1 MIGFYFFLLFDWL
14 VMLLPH
20 SWRKKLFFTLAS
32 IAHLL
37 AHKRNRIIQ
46 ANINFAFQDT
56 LNHAEKKE
64 IEHYCYQNLALN
76 LLQVMENR
84 RNRAEELAKHV
95 TFENREMVDLYLSQN
110 RPIIFISA
118 HHGNWE
124 IGAASLAALITPITS
139 IYKGL
144 DNDAFNPYLLEA
156 RTRHRL
162 NLVEKNGAIKH
173 LARALKNNQC
183 VSLLIDQSSNAK
195 SGIKA
200 DFFNHPTYHTS
211 AAAQL
216 SRKYNAPIIALYIDT
231 DDEENYTIRFEEP
244 IEVKGDDEQAIIDAT
259 QRQVDDLEKV
269 IRDNPKF
276 WFWCHKRW
284 KSEYQEIYSAR

>member
-14 VMLLPH
+14 VMQLPR
-20 SWRKKLFFTLAS
+20 SWRKSFFFFLAS
-32 IAHLL
+32 V
-37 AHKRNRIIQ
+37 AHKLAKKRNHIIQ
-46 ANINFAFQDT
+46 ANLDFAFHDT
-56 LNHAEKKE
+56 LNYAEKKE
-64 IEHYCYQNLALN
+64 IEEYCYRNLALN

-84 RNRAEELAKHV
+84 RNTHSDLATHI
-95 TFENREMVDLYLSQN
+95 TFENREMVDMYLGQN
-110 RPIIFISA
+110 KPIIFISA

-156 RTRHRL
+156 RSRHRL

-173 LARALKNNQC
+173 LARALKNSQC
-183 VSLLIDQSSNAK
+183 VSLLIDQSSNTK
-195 SGIKA
+195 SGVKVN
-200 DFFNHPTYHTS
+200 FFNHPTYHTS

-231 DDEENYTIRFEEP
+231 DDEENYTIRFLEP
-244 IEVKGDDEQAIIDAT
+244 IEVKNNEEQSILEAT
-259 QRQVDDLEKV
+259 QAQVNALEKT

-284 KSEYQEIYSAR
+284 KSEFNEIYAG

>member
-1 MIGFYFFLLFDWL
+1 MLGFRFFLVFDWL
-14 VMLLPH
+14 VMKL
-20 SWRKKLFFTLAS
+20 SRSMRKKLFFSLATLA
-32 IAHLL
+32 HRL
-37 AHKRNRIIQ
+37 APKRNRIIQ
-46 ANINFAFQDT
+46 ANLNFAFGDN
-56 LNHAEKKE
+56 LSPNEKKE
-64 IEHYCYQNLALN
+64 IEHYCYRNLALN
-76 LLQVMENR
+76 LLQVMENK
-84 RNRAEELAKHV
+84 RNTAEDLAKQV

-124 IGAASLAALITPITS
+124 IGAASLAALVTPITS

-156 RTRHRL
+156 RSRHRL
-162 NLVEKNGAIKH
+162 NLIEKNGAIKH

-195 SGIKA
+195 AGIKV

-216 SRKYNAPIIALYIDT
+216 SRKYDAPIIGLYIYT
-231 DDEENYTIRFEEP
+231 NDEENYVIRFVEP
-244 IEVKGDDEQAIIDAT
+244 IEVAGDNEQSVLNAT

-269 IRDNPKF
+269 IRAHPKF

-284 KSEYQEIYSAR
+284 KSEFNEIYTG

>member
-14 VMLLPH
+14 VMKLSH
-20 SWRKKLFFTLAS
+20 NARKKLFFSLASVAHTLAK
-32 IAHLL
+32 
-37 AHKRNRIIQ
+37 KRNHIIQ
-46 ANINFAFQDT
+46 ANLDFTFQDT

-64 IEHYCYQNLALN
+64 VEEYCYRNLALN
-76 LLQVMENR
+76 LLQVMENK
-84 RNRAEELAKHV
+84 RNTAEDLSRQI
-95 TFENREMVDLYLSQN
+95 TFENREMVDLYLSQS

-118 HHGNWE
+118 HFGNWE

-173 LARALKNNQC
+173 LARALKNRQC

-195 SGIKA
+195 SGVNVN
-200 DFFNHPTYHTS
+200 FFNHPTYHTS

-231 DDEENYTIRFEEP
+231 QDEENYTIRFLEP
-244 IEVKGDDEQAIIDAT
+244 IEIARDDEQAIIDAT
-259 QRQVDDLEKV
+259 QAQVDDLEKV

-284 KSEYQEIYSAR
+284 KGEFGEIYAG

>member
-14 VMLLPH
+14 VMKLSH
-20 SWRKKLFFTLAS
+20 SMRKKFFFSVATLV
-32 IAHLL
+32 HKL
-37 AHKRNRIIQ
+37 AKERNRIIQ
-46 ANINFAFQDT
+46 ANLNFAFGDE
-56 LNHAEKKE
+56 LSLHEKKE
-64 IEHYCYQNLALN
+64 IEEYCYKNLALN
-76 LLQVMENR
+76 LLQVMENK
-84 RNRAEELAKHV
+84 RNTTKGLSKQI

-173 LARALKNNQC
+173 LARALKNGEC
-183 VSLLIDQSSNAK
+183 VSLLIDQSSNVK
-195 SGIKA
+195 SGVKVN
-200 DFFNHPTYHTS
+200 FFNHPTYHTS

-231 DDEENYTIRFEEP
+231 NDEKNYTIRFVEP
-244 IEVKGDDEQAIIDAT
+244 IEVTGDDEQAIIDAT

-284 KSEYQEIYSAR
+284 KSEFNEIYAG

>member
-14 VMLLPH
+14 VMKIPRTI
-20 SWRKKLFFTLAS
+20 RKKLFFALAS
-32 IAHLL
+32 L
-37 AHKRNRIIQ
+37 AHKLAGKRNRIIQ
-46 ANINFAFQDT
+46 ANLNFAFGDA
-56 LNHAEKKE
+56 LNLNEKKE
-64 IEHYCYQNLALN
+64 IESYCYQNLALN
-76 LLQVMENR
+76 LLQVMENK
-84 RNRAEELAKHV
+84 RNTTEDLAKQV
-95 TFENREMVDLYLSQN
+95 TFENTEMVDLYLSQN
-110 RPIIFISA
+110 RPLIFISA

-156 RTRHRL
+156 RSRHRL
-162 NLVEKNGAIKH
+162 NLIEKNGAIKH

-195 SGIKA
+195 SGIKVN
-200 DFFNHPTYHTS
+200 FFNHPTYHTS

-216 SRKYNAPIIALYIDT
+216 SRKYNAPIIGLYIYT
-231 DDEENYTIRFEEP
+231 EDEENYVIRFVEP
-244 IEVKGDDEQAIIDAT
+244 IEVEGDDEQSILNAT

-284 KSEYQEIYSAR
+284 K

>member
-14 VMLLPH
+14 VMQLPR
-20 SWRKKLFFTLAS
+20 SWRKKLFFSLAS
-32 IAHLL
+32 V
-37 AHKRNRIIQ
+37 AHKLAKKRNHIIQ
-46 ANINFAFQDT
+46 ANLDFAFQDT
-56 LNHAEKKE
+56 LNPTEKRE
-64 IEHYCYQNLALN
+64 IEKYCYHNLALN

-84 RNRAEELAKHV
+84 RNTASDLATRI
-95 TFENREMVDLYLSQN
+95 TFENREIVDLYLSHN
-110 RPIIFISA
+110 KPIIFISA

-156 RTRHRL
+156 RSRHRL

-173 LARALKNNQC
+173 LARTLKNNQC

-195 SGIKA
+195 SGLKVN
-200 DFFNHPTYHTS
+200 FFNHPTYHTS

-231 DDEENYTIRFEEP
+231 EDEENYTIRFLEP
-244 IEVKGDDEQAIIDAT
+244 IEVKSDEEQSILEAT
-259 QRQVDDLEKV
+259 QAQVNDLEKV
-269 IRDNPKF
+269 IRTHPKF

-284 KSEYQEIYSAR
+284 KSEFNEIYAG

>member
-1 MIGFYFFLLFDWL
+1 MLGFRLFLVFDWL
-14 VMLLPH
+14 IMKL
-20 SWRKKLFFTLAS
+20 SRTMRKKLFFTLA
-32 IAHLL
+32 AL
-37 AHKRNRIIQ
+37 AYRLAYKRNRIIQ
-46 ANINFAFQDT
+46 ANLDFAFHDALT
-56 LNHAEKKE
+56 HVEKKE
-64 IEHYCYQNLALN
+64 IEGYCYQNLALN

-84 RNRAEELAKHV
+84 RNSAEDLAKQV
-95 TFENREMVDLYLSQN
+95 TFENTERVDLYLSQN

-118 HHGNWE
+118 HFGNWE
-124 IGAASLAALITPITS
+124 IGAASLAALMTPITS

-173 LARALKNNQC
+173 LTRALKNNQC

-195 SGIKA
+195 SGVKVN
-200 DFFNHPTYHTS
+200 FFNHPTYHTA

-216 SRKYNAPIIALYIDT
+216 SRKYDAPIIALYIYT
-231 DDEENYTIRFEEP
+231 NDEENYTIRFEEP
-244 IEVKGDDEQAIIDAT
+244 IEVAGDDEQSIVDAT
-259 QRQVDDLEKV
+259 QAQVNILEKT
-269 IRDNPKF
+269 IRNHPKP

-284 KSEYQEIYSAR
+284 KSEFNEIYAG

>member
-14 VMLLPH
+14 VMKLPR

-32 IAHLL
+32 VAHKL

-46 ANINFAFQDT
+46 ANLDFAFQDA
-56 LNHAEKKE
+56 LNHTEKKE
-64 IEHYCYQNLALN
+64 IEEYCYRNLALN

-84 RNRAEELAKHV
+84 RNSVEDLAKRV
-95 TFENREMVDLYLSQN
+95 TFENREMVDLYLGQN

-118 HHGNWE
+118 HFGNWE

-173 LARALKNNQC
+173 LARALKNKQC

-195 SGIKA
+195 SGMKV

-231 DDEENYTIRFEEP
+231 DDEENYTIRFVEP
-244 IEVKGDDEQAIIDAT
+244 IQVESDDEQSILDAT
-259 QRQVDDLEKV
+259 QAQVKTLEKV

-284 KSEYQEIYSAR
+284 KSEFNEIYAG

>member
-1 MIGFYFFLLFDWL
+1 MLGFRFFLLFEWL
-14 VMLLPH
+14 VMKL
-20 SWRKKLFFTLAS
+20 SRSMRKKLFFTLAS
-32 IAHLL
+32 VAHKL
-37 AHKRNRIIQ
+37 AVKRNRIIQ
-46 ANINFAFQDT
+46 ANLNFAFGDD
-56 LNHAEKKE
+56 LKVDDKKE
-64 IEHYCYQNLALN
+64 IEHYCYRNLALN

-84 RNRAEELAKHV
+84 RNCADDLAKHIR
-95 TFENREMVDLYLSQN
+95 FENREMVDLYLSQN

-156 RTRHRL
+156 RSRHRL
-162 NLVEKNGAIKH
+162 NLIEKNGAIKH

-195 SGIKA
+195 SGIKVN
-200 DFFNHPTYHTS
+200 FFNHPTYHTS

-216 SRKYNAPIIALYIDT
+216 SRKYNAPIIGLYIYT
-231 DDEENYTIRFEEP
+231 EDEENYVIRFVEP
-244 IEVKGDDEQAIIDAT
+244 IEVEGDDEQSILNAT

-269 IRDNPKF
+269 IRAHPKF

-284 KSEYQEIYSAR
+284 KSEFNEIYTG

>member
-1 MIGFYFFLLFDWL
+1 MMGFRLFLIFDYL
-14 VMLLPH
+14 AMKL
-20 SWRKKLFFTLAS
+20 SRKTRKKFFFTLA
-32 IAHLL
+32 AL
-37 AHKRNRIIQ
+37 AHRLAYKRNRVIQ
-46 ANINFAFQDT
+46 ANLDFAFSNSLSQS
-56 LNHAEKKE
+56 EKKE
-64 IEHYCYQNLALN
+64 VEGYCYRNLALN
-76 LLQVMENR
+76 LLQVMENK
-84 RNRAEELAKHV
+84 RNTAEDLAKLI
-95 TFENREMVDLYLSQN
+95 TFENKEMVDLYLSQN

-118 HHGNWE
+118 HYGNWE

-173 LARALKNNQC
+173 LARALKNGQC

-195 SGIKA
+195 SGVKVN
-200 DFFNHPTYHTS
+200 FFNHPTYHTS

-231 DDEENYTIRFEEP
+231 EDEENYTIRFVEP
-244 IEVKGDDEQAIIDAT
+244 IEVMGEDEQAIIDAT

-269 IRDNPKF
+269 IRRAPKF

-284 KSEYQEIYSAR
+284 KSEFNEIYAG

>member
-1 MIGFYFFLLFDWL
+1 
-14 VMLLPH
+14 
-20 SWRKKLFFTLAS
+20 
-32 IAHLL
+32 
-37 AHKRNRIIQ
+37 
-46 ANINFAFQDT
+46 
-56 LNHAEKKE
+56 
-64 IEHYCYQNLALN
+64 
-76 LLQVMENR
+76 
-84 RNRAEELAKHV
+84 
-95 TFENREMVDLYLSQN
+95 MVDLYLSQN

-156 RTRHRL
+156 RSRHRL

-183 VSLLIDQSSNAK
+183 VSLLIDQSSNVK
-195 SGIKA
+195 SGVKVN
-200 DFFNHPTYHTS
+200 FFNHPTYHTS

-216 SRKYNAPIIALYIDT
+216 SRKYKAPIIGLYIYT
-231 DDEENYTIRFEEP
+231 DDEENYTIRFVEP
-244 IEVKGDDEQAIIDAT
+244 IEVHTEDEASILDAT

-269 IRDNPKF
+269 IREHPKY

>member
-1 MIGFYFFLLFDWL
+1 MIGFYFFLLFDYL
-14 VMLLPH
+14 VMKLPRD
-20 SWRKKLFFTLAS
+20 WRKKLFFSLAS
-32 IAHLL
+32 VAHIL
-37 AHKRNRIIQ
+37 AKKRNRIIQ
-46 ANINFAFQDT
+46 ANLDFAFQDT
-56 LNHAEKKE
+56 LNPAEKKE
-64 IEHYCYQNLALN
+64 IEKYCYRNLALN

-84 RNRAEELAKHV
+84 RNTASDLAAQV
-95 TFENREMVDLYLSQN
+95 TFENREMVDRYLTQN
-110 RPIIFISA
+110 KPIIFISA
-118 HHGNWE
+118 HLGNWE
-124 IGAASLAALITPITS
+124 IGAASLAALVTPITS

-195 SGIKA
+195 SGVKVN
-200 DFFNHPTYHTS
+200 FFKHPTYHTS

-231 DDEENYTIRFEEP
+231 DDEEHYTIRFVEP
-244 IEVKGDDEQAIIDAT
+244 IEVMGDDEEAIIDAT
-259 QRQVDDLEKV
+259 QRQVEGLEKV

-284 KSEYQEIYSAR
+284 KSEFNEIYAG

>member
-1 MIGFYFFLLFDWL
+1 MLGFRFFLIFDWL
-14 VMLLPH
+14 VMKIPRTI
-20 SWRKKLFFTLAS
+20 RKKLFFTLAAF
-32 IAHLL
+32 AHIL
-37 AHKRNRIIQ
+37 ASKRNRIIQ
-46 ANINFAFQDT
+46 ANLNFAFGDSLST
-56 LNHAEKKE
+56 DEKKKV
-64 IEHYCYQNLALN
+64 EHYCYKNLALN
-76 LLQVMENR
+76 LLQVMENK
-84 RNRAEELAKHV
+84 RNTAHDLAKQV
-95 TFENREMVDLYLSQN
+95 TFENRGIVDLYLRQN
-110 RPIIFISA
+110 RPLIFISA

-156 RTRHRL
+156 RSRHRL
-162 NLVEKNGAIKH
+162 NLIEKNGAIKH

-195 SGIKA
+195 SGIKV

-216 SRKYNAPIIALYIDT
+216 SRKYNAPIIGLYIYT
-231 DDEENYTIRFEEP
+231 DDEENYVIRFEEP
-244 IEVKGDDEQAIIDAT
+244 IEVIGEDEQSILNAT

-269 IRDNPKF
+269 IRAQPKF

-284 KSEYQEIYSAR
+284 KSEFNEIYAG

>member
-1 MIGFYFFLLFDWL
+1 MKI
-14 VMLLPH
+14 PRTI
-20 SWRKKLFFTLAS
+20 RKKLFFALAS
-32 IAHLL
+32 L
-37 AHKRNRIIQ
+37 AHKLAGKRNRIIQ
-46 ANINFAFQDT
+46 ANLNFAFGDA
-56 LNHAEKKE
+56 LNLNEKKE
-64 IEHYCYQNLALN
+64 IESYCYQNLALN
-76 LLQVMENR
+76 LLQVMENK
-84 RNRAEELAKHV
+84 RNTTEDLAKQV

-110 RPIIFISA
+110 RPLIFISA

-156 RTRHRL
+156 RSRHRL
-162 NLVEKNGAIKH
+162 NLIEKNGAIKH

-195 SGIKA
+195 SGIKVN
-200 DFFNHPTYHTS
+200 FFNHPTYHTS

-216 SRKYNAPIIALYIDT
+216 SRKYNAPIIGLYIYT
-231 DDEENYTIRFEEP
+231 EDEENYVIRFVEP
-244 IEVKGDDEQAIIDAT
+244 IEVEGDDEQSILNAT

-269 IRDNPKF
+269 IRAHPKF

-284 KSEYQEIYSAR
+284 KSEFNEIYTG

>member
-1 MIGFYFFLLFDWL
+1 
-14 VMLLPH
+14 V
-20 SWRKKLFFTLAS
+20 RKKLFFALTS
-32 IAHLL
+32 L
-37 AHKRNRIIQ
+37 AHKLAGKRNRIIQ
-46 ANINFAFQDT
+46 ANLDFAFGNDLT
-56 LNHAEKKE
+56 PNEKKE
-64 IEHYCYQNLALN
+64 VERYCYRNLALN
-76 LLQVMENR
+76 LLQVMENK
-84 RNRAEELAKHV
+84 RNTAEDLEKQV
-95 TFENREMVDLYLSQN
+95 TFENREIVDLYLSQN
-110 RPIIFISA
+110 RPVIFISA

-156 RTRHRL
+156 RSRHRL
-162 NLVEKNGAIKH
+162 NLIEKNGAIKH

-200 DFFNHPTYHTS
+200 NFFNHPTYHTS

-216 SRKYNAPIIALYIDT
+216 SRKYDAPIIGLYIYT
-231 DDEENYTIRFEEP
+231 DDEENYVIRFEEP
-244 IEVKGDDEQAIIDAT
+244 VEVEGEDEQSILDAT

-269 IRDNPKF
+269 IRAHPKF

-284 KSEYQEIYSAR
+284 KSEFNEIYAG

>member
-1 MIGFYFFLLFDWL
+1 MLGFRLFLLFDWL
-14 VMLLPH
+14 VMKIPR
-20 SWRKKLFFTLAS
+20 SIRKKLFFTLAS
-32 IAHLL
+32 L
-37 AHKRNRIIQ
+37 AHKLAGKRNRIIQ
-46 ANINFAFQDT
+46 ANLNFAFDDE
-56 LNHAEKKE
+56 LNLHEKKE
-64 IEHYCYQNLALN
+64 IESYCYQNLALN

-84 RNRAEELAKHV
+84 RNTTEDLAKQV
-95 TFENREMVDLYLSQN
+95 TFENREMVDLYLSKN
-110 RPIIFISA
+110 RPLIFISA

-156 RTRHRL
+156 RSRHRL
-162 NLVEKNGAIKH
+162 NLIEKNGAIKH

-195 SGIKA
+195 SGIKVN
-200 DFFNHPTYHTS
+200 FFNHPTYHTS

-216 SRKYNAPIIALYIDT
+216 SRKYNAPIIGLYIYT
-231 DDEENYTIRFEEP
+231 EDEENYVIRFVEP
-244 IEVKGDDEQAIIDAT
+244 IEVEGDDEQSILNAT

-284 KSEYQEIYSAR
+284 KSEFNEIYTG

>member
-1 MIGFYFFLLFDWL
+1 MIGFRFFLLFDWL
-14 VMLLPH
+14 VMRLPRRM
-20 SWRKKLFFTLAS
+20 RKNLFFALAS
-32 IAHLL
+32 L
-37 AHKRNRIIQ
+37 AHQLAKKRNRIIQ
-46 ANINFAFQDT
+46 ANLNFAFQDT
-56 LNHAEKKE
+56 LSHSAKQE
-64 IEHYCYQNLALN
+64 IERYCYQNLALN
-76 LLQVMENR
+76 LLQVMENK
-84 RNRAEELAKHV
+84 RNSAEELRTQV
-95 TFENREMVDLYLSQN
+95 TFENREMVDTYLSQN

-195 SGIKA
+195 SGIKVN
-200 DFFNHPTYHTS
+200 FFNHPTYHTS

-216 SRKYNAPIIALYIDT
+216 SRKYDAPIIALYIYT

-244 IEVKGDDEQAIIDAT
+244 ILVRGDDEQSILEAT
-259 QRQVDDLEKV
+259 QAQVDTLEKT
-269 IRDNPKF
+269 IRANPKF

-284 KSEYQEIYSAR
+284 KSEFNEIYAG

>member
-1 MIGFYFFLLFDWL
+1 MMGFYFFLLFDWIA
-14 VMLLPH
+14 MKLPR
-20 SWRKKLFFTLAS
+20 SWRKKLFFALAS
-32 IAHLL
+32 VSHKL
-37 AHKRNRIIQ
+37 AKKRNRIIQ
-46 ANINFAFQDT
+46 ANLDFAFQDT
-56 LNHAEKKE
+56 LNPAEKNE
-64 IEHYCYQNLALN
+64 IEHYCYRNLALN
-76 LLQVMENR
+76 LLQVMENK
-84 RNRAEELAKHV
+84 RNTPQDLARQV
-95 TFENREMVDLYLSQN
+95 TFGNREIVDQYLSQN

-124 IGAASLAALITPITS
+124 IGAASLASLITPITS

-156 RTRHRL
+156 RSRHRL

-195 SGIKA
+195 SGVKVN
-200 DFFNHPTYHTS
+200 FFNHPTYHTS

-216 SRKYNAPIIALYIDT
+216 SRKYNAPIIGLYIYT
-231 DDEENYTIRFEEP
+231 DDEENYTIRFVEP
-244 IEVKGDDEQAIIDAT
+244 IEVQGEDEASILDAT

-269 IRDNPKF
+269 IRAHPKF

-284 KSEYQEIYSAR
+284 KSEYNEIYAG

>member
-1 MIGFYFFLLFDWL
+1 MIGFYFFLLFDYL
-14 VMLLPH
+14 VMKL
-20 SWRKKLFFTLAS
+20 SRDWRKKLFFSLAS
-32 IAHLL
+32 VAHSF
-37 AHKRNRIIQ
+37 AKKRNRIIQ
-46 ANINFAFQDT
+46 ANLDFAFQET
-56 LNHAEKKE
+56 LSQSEKKE
-64 IEHYCYQNLALN
+64 IERYCYRNLALN

-84 RNRAEELAKHV
+84 RNTANDLAARV
-95 TFENREMVDLYLSQN
+95 TFENREMVDSYLNQN

-195 SGIKA
+195 SGIKVN
-200 DFFNHPTYHTS
+200 FFNHPTYHTS

-216 SRKYNAPIIALYIDT
+216 SRKYNAPIVALYIYT
-231 DDEENYTIRFEEP
+231 DDEENYTIRFVEP
-244 IEVKGDDEQAIIDAT
+244 IEVAGDDEQSIISAT
-259 QRQVDDLEKV
+259 QAQVNTLEKT

-284 KSEYQEIYSAR
+284 KSEFNEIYAG

>member
-1 MIGFYFFLLFDWL
+1 MLGFRFFLLFDWL
-14 VMLLPH
+14 VMKIPRIM
-20 SWRKKLFFTLAS
+20 RKKLFFALAS
-32 IAHLL
+32 VAHKL
-37 AHKRNRIIQ
+37 AGKRNRIIE
-46 ANINFAFQDT
+46 ANLNFAFGDG
-56 LNHAEKKE
+56 LSFNEKKE
-64 IEHYCYQNLALN
+64 VEHYCYRNLALN
-76 LLQVMENR
+76 LLQVMENK
-84 RNRAEELAKHV
+84 RNSAEDLSKQV
-95 TFENREMVDLYLSQN
+95 TFENREIVDTYLSQN

-124 IGAASLAALITPITS
+124 IGAASLAALVTPITS

-156 RTRHRL
+156 RSRHRL
-162 NLVEKNGAIKH
+162 NLIEKNGAIKH

-195 SGIKA
+195 SGIKV

-216 SRKYNAPIIALYIDT
+216 SRKYNAPIIGLYIYT
-231 DDEENYTIRFEEP
+231 DDEENYVIRFEEP
-244 IEVKGDDEQAIIDAT
+244 ITVEGDDEQSILNAT

-269 IRDNPKF
+269 IRAHPKF

-284 KSEYQEIYSAR
+284 KSEFNEIYAG